1 LCEADSQEW
10 HVAKFVKFISASDPR
25 LEVHINPDEV
35 AAVRD
40 SHGKTIIL
48 FRGVAATETVSGS
61 VANVVAAL
69 EGAQRHV

>member
-1 LCEADSQEW
+1 MAR
-10 HVAKFVKFISASDPR
+10 FVKFISASDPR

-48 FRGVAATETVSGS
+48 FRSIAATETVVGS

-69 EGAQRHV
+69 LAPA

>member
-1 LCEADSQEW
+1 MAN
-10 HVAKFVKFISASDPR
+10 FVKFLSATDPR

-48 FRGVAATETVSGS
+48 FRSIPATETVVGS
-61 VANVVAAL
+61 VSAVVAAL
-69 EGAQRHV
+69 LAD

>member
-1 LCEADSQEW
+1 MTRFI
-10 HVAKFVKFISASDPR
+10 KFNSATDPKM
-25 LEVHINPDEV
+25 EVHINPDEV

-48 FRGVAATETVSGS
+48 FRGVSATETVQGS

-69 EGAQRHV
+69 TA

>member
-1 LCEADSQEW
+1 M
-10 HVAKFVKFISASDPR
+10 AKFVKFVSAADPR

-48 FRGVAATETVSGS
+48 FRAIATTETVNGS
-61 VANVVAAL
+61 VASVVAAL
-69 EGAQRHV
+69 EQPQ

>member
-1 LCEADSQEW
+1 M
-10 HVAKFVKFISASDPR
+10 AKFVKFLSATDPR

-48 FRGVAATETVSGS
+48 FRSIPATETVVGS
-61 VANVVAAL
+61 VSAVVAAL
-69 EGAQRHV
+69 LAPA

>member
-1 LCEADSQEW
+1 MAR
-10 HVAKFVKFISASDPR
+10 FVKFVSAADPR

-48 FRGVAATETVSGS
+48 FRGIAATETVNGS

-69 EGAQRHV
+69 TQTG

>member
-1 LCEADSQEW
+1 MAR
-10 HVAKFVKFISASDPR
+10 FVKFISAGDPR

-48 FRGVAATETVSGS
+48 FRSIAASETVSGS

-69 EGAQRHV
+69 VGLD

>member
-1 LCEADSQEW
+1 M
-10 HVAKFVKFISASDPR
+10 AKFVKFISATDPR

-48 FRGVAATETVSGS
+48 FRGIAATETVAGS
-61 VANVVAAL
+61 IADVVRAL
-69 EGAQRHV
+69 EQAT